1 MEMPVNDPTVELPKE
16 TEETA
21 NYHAPNI
28 SSDWHLTP
36 NTTTNSSIGILSS
49 CPSTSLVGSFCS
61 PVWDPPIN
69 GQVLGYSDVNTQ
81 NDASTSTSPSRAGAN
96 WMPNVALRQNM
107 FMPTTFPSMVVPP
120 GLPNFPEDSGFIER
134 AARFSC
140 FSGGNLSQ
148 IVNPFT
154 NLGHMKP
161 DSRPGLMQRPNEALV
176 GDGNGG
182 SRSPFKNEKKI
193 ENFRRSHDDEV
204 KNRVDVLGT
213 RHEEA
218 EFSGREELSGKG
230 VGLKKRKRAEQKIV
244 NGENNEAA
252 QPAIETEKDTNE
264 TRGKGNE
271 NGDPSEKG
279 PDPPKEEYIH
289 VRARRGQATNSHS
302 LAERIRRE
310 KISERMKFLQDLVP
324 GCSKV
329 TGKAVML
336 DEIINYV
343 QSLQRQVEFLSMK
356 LATVNPSLDFDMEGF
371 LAKDILQTRAG
382 LSSSLGFPPDLITS
396 FSPIQPQQTQLIH
409 STTLHRPINP
419 INPQSNVVSGG
430 FREPTSQHMQAPS
443 MWDDEL
449 HNVVHNGFNLSA
461 PLNSSDLSGHGK
473 ADT

>member
-1 MEMPVNDPTVELPKE
+1 MEMPVNDPTLEPPKA
-16 TEETA
+16 TEETV

-36 NTTTNSSIGILSS
+36 NTTTNSSMGLLSS

-61 PVWDPPIN
+61 PMWDPPIN
-69 GQVLGYSDVNTQ
+69 GQILGYSDVNAQ
-81 NDASTSTSPSRAGAN
+81 NEASTSSPL
-96 WMPNVALRQNM
+96 PNVALRQNM
-107 FMPTTFPSMVVPP
+107 FMPSTFPSMVVPP
-120 GLPNFPEDSGFIER
+120 GLPNFPEDSDFIER
-134 AARFSC
+134 AAKFSC
-140 FSGGNLSQ
+140 FSGVNLSQ

-154 NLGHMKP
+154 NLGHINP

-176 GDGNGG
+176 GNGTG
-182 SRSPFKNEKKI
+182 GRGSPFKNEKKI
-193 ENFRRSHDDEV
+193 EHFRQSHDEV
-204 KNRVDVLGT
+204 KNR
-213 RHEEA
+213 EEA
-218 EFSGREELSGKG
+218 EFSGREGREEFSGKG

-244 NGENNEAA
+244 NGKNNEAA
-252 QPAIETEKDTNE
+252 QAAIETEKDMNE
-264 TRGKGNE
+264 IRGKGNE

-279 PDPPKEEYIH
+279 SDPPKEEYIH

-409 STTLHRPINP
+409 ATTLHRPIN
-419 INPQSNVVSGG
+419 NPQSNVVVSGG

-443 MWDDEL
+443 VWNDEL

-473 ADT
+473 ADP